1 MRVVQRLSALY
12 DIYVCI
18 EVEHV
23 FLVASYESKV
33 KYDMVDRWYY
43 TELEYFAY
51 WSSNKYV

>member
-33 KYDMVDRWYY
+33 KYDMVDR
-43 TELEYFAY
+43 
-51 WSSNKYV
+51 